1 MRPTSTGYRWRGAAT
16 RQARRLIRSETS
28 FISSTTFACRTMLE
42 ISTYDR
48 VNIKINLLGNFFR
61 AVRSTTRRKV
71 HLQVT
76 SVPPQ
81 SRRRIATRRRST
93 CSALHWI
100 IWRRTQQRRWCASTC
115 STTTR
120 RLRLRHAMPS
130 TASCMLDDAS
140 KQSIGRTDLHASQ

>member
-1 MRPTSTGYRWRGAAT
+1 MSCGARLDLTGRATSDGAAHVPSCGT
-16 RQARRLIRSETS
+16 RGYIPHN
-28 FISSTTFACRTMLE
+28 
-42 ISTYDR
+42 DR
-48 VNIKINLLGNFFR
+48 VNIKINLLDNFFR
-61 AVRSTTRRKV
+61 AMRSTTRRKV
-71 HLQVT
+71 RHQVT

-93 CSALHWI
+93 CSALHRI
-100 IWRRTQQRRWCASTC
+100 IWRRTRQRRWCASTC